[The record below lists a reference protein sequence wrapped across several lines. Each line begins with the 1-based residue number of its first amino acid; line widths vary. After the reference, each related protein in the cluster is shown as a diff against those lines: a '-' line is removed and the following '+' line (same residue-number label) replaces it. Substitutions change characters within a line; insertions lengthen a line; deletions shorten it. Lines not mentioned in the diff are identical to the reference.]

1 MSEKDKGMKSAY
13 ELAMERLNAS
23 GEESRTLSDEQK
35 AEIADIEKKTK
46 AKTAELEIMHKQ
58 NLEKVMGDPQALH
71 GLECALHEQLQKV
84 NDQAEAEKD
93 AVRAG

>member
-1 MSEKDKGMKSAY
+1 
-13 ELAMERLNAS
+13 MERLNAS

-35 AEIADIEKKTK
+35 AELADIEKKTK
-46 AKTAELEIMHKQ
+46 AKIAELEIMHKQ
-58 NLEKVMGDPQALH
+58 NLEKAMGDLQALH

-84 NDQAEAEKD
+84 NDQAEVEKD

>member
-23 GEESRTLSDEQK
+23 GGESRALSDAQK
-35 AEIADIEKKTK
+35 TEIADIEKKAK
-46 AKTAELEIMHKQ
+46 AKIAELEIMHKQ

-71 GLECALHEQLQKV
+71 GLECALHEQVQKV
-84 NDQAEAEKD
+84 NEQAEAEKD

>member
-13 ELAMERLNAS
+13 ELAMDRLNAS
-23 GEESRTLSDEQK
+23 GEENRTLSDEQK
-35 AEIADIEKKTK
+35 AAIADIDKK
-46 AKTAELEIMHKQ
+46 AKAKIAELEIMHKQ
-58 NLEKVMGDPQALH
+58 NLEKVMGDLQALH
-71 GLECALHEQLQKV
+71 GLECALHEGVQKT